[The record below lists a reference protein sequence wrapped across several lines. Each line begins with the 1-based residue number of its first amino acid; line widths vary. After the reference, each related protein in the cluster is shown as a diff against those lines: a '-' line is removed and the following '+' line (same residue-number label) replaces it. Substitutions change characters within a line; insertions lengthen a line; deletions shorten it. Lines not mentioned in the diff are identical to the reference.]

1 MRTNAVCARS
11 SACAFARGDATKRA
25 MTGSRPRAV
34 TTRALNAGAIAG
46 RREEKQR
53 AKGEATRRDAKAT
66 TTNGMKPPTEAGAS
80 VRIGSFTVSVPAE
93 ATRALERAPKPAL
106 YAGGALALLVLK
118 KVVFRRKAKK
128 GSLGDLEER
137 GMLDE
142 NRDVDE
148 DKFFKGMMKTV
159 RTVEMPELTEEQI
172 LAARERRRQSS
183 AGNDNFEKSLA
194 EAEIPANHPWATK
207 ENLTAAEQREAEQR
221 VLELNRPRKR
231 RSSASPE

>member
-1 MRTNAVCARS
+1 M
-11 SACAFARGDATKRA
+11 
-25 MTGSRPRAV
+25 
-34 TTRALNAGAIAG
+34 TRAFKAGAIAG
-46 RREEKQR
+46 RRDERRR
-53 AKGEATRRDAKAT
+53 AKEATTRSERKGKT
-66 TTNGMKPPTEAGAS
+66 TKEMKPPMEGGVS

-106 YAGGALALLVLK
+106 YAGGALALLMLK
-118 KVVFRRKAKK
+118 KLVFRRKAKK

-159 RTVEMPELTEEQI
+159 RTMEMPELTEEQI

-207 ENLTAAEQREAEQR
+207 ENLTTAEQREAEQR

-231 RSSASPE
+231 RSSANQE